1 MGTRIIPISIY
12 SFPPL
17 PILKLESYSHSHG
30 TLMGIPFPPGIP
42 LPWLSLICTS
52 HISITVQLTV
62 RALYSTNGVAV
73 GCLGCPRCAPKFR
86 QGEGCLF
93 VCMQTRDKRRLFR
106 NLCTLCPRAT
116 WLRHCVQSARMAGD
130 AINSRRSTVDKST
143 YIQGASKK

>member
-52 HISITVQLTV
+52 HTSITVQLTV

-73 GCLGCPRCAPKFR
+73 GVQGVHDARQNFARERVACLY
-86 QGEGCLF
+86 
-93 VCMQTRDKRRLFR
+93 CMQTRDKRRLFR

-116 WLRHCVQSARMAGD
+116 WLRHCVQPAGD